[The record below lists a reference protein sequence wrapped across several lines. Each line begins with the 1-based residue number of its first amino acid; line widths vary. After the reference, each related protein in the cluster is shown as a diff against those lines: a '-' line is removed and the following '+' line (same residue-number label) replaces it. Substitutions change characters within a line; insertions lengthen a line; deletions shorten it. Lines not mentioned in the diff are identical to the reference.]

1 MDTPHQLPPTTA
13 ETTPA
18 VSAVRGMVFVS
29 GRAWMRERGLDA
41 RYEASLAPSV
51 RPRLHTLTA
60 LEWISLDDALVAYE
74 ACDALGLGE
83 SEQRALGGT
92 VSAANNGFVLETI
105 ARLAGGFGV
114 TPWAPLK
121 SAHKVWLRSNRGGAV
136 AVYRITERNARIE
149 IWQTPLCV
157 SPFFRTSLCGAM
169 EHGLRLFRRSAR
181 VTELPRTLVPHG
193 MAMDASW

>member
-1 MDTPHQLPPTTA
+1 M
-13 ETTPA
+13 
-18 VSAVRGMVFVS
+18 SAVRGMVFVS

-41 RYEASLAPSV
+41 RYEANLDASV

-60 LEWISLDDALVAYE
+60 LEWIPLDEALVAYA
-74 ACDALGLGE
+74 ACDALGLDE
-83 SEQRALGGT
+83 HAQRSLGAT
-92 VSAANNGFVLETI
+92 VSAANNGVVLETI

-121 SAHKVWLRSNRGGAV
+121 SAHKVWLRSNQGGAV
-136 AVYRITERNARIE
+136 AVYRLDERHARIE
-149 IWQTPLCV
+149 VWQTPLCE
-157 SPFFRTSLCGAM
+157 SAFFRTSLCGAM

-181 VTELPRTLVPHG
+181 VVEMSRALVPHG